1 MISIRKI
8 AEDLQIE
15 HPSVLQVAD
24 YLKDSG
30 VSEDTYVSYDNYEDA
45 DDADEQADD

>member
-30 VSEDTYVSYDNYEDA
+30 VSENSYVSYENYGETED
-45 DDADEQADD
+45 DEQADD

>member
-24 YLKDSG
+24 YLIDSG
-30 VSEDTYVSYDNYEDA
+30 VSENTYVSYDNYKDT
-45 DDADEQADD
+45 DDDEQEED